1 MTAMTLKGFF
11 ERAAAGEITAI
22 RCVRCTALSIPPR
35 EFCPSCGARDWQTA
49 PLSGAGTVASYTII
63 RVAPK
68 RFAGEAPYAI
78 AQVRLAEGVS
88 VLARIVDVPLD
99 ALSIG
104 TPVRF
109 RPVPRLAEAGAA
121 EPGTALAFGPA

>member
-11 ERAAAGEITAI
+11 EQAAAGELTAI
-22 RCVRCTALSIPPR
+22 RCTRCAALAIPPR
-35 EFCPSCGARDWQTA
+35 EFCPSCGARDWQTT
-49 PLSGAGTVASYTII
+49 PLSGAGTVASYTVI

-68 RFAGEAPYAI
+68 EFVGQVPYAI

-99 ALSIG
+99 ALAIG

-109 RPVPRLAEAGAA
+109 RPPARPAA
-121 EPGTALAFGPA
+121 DRGTALAFGPAG